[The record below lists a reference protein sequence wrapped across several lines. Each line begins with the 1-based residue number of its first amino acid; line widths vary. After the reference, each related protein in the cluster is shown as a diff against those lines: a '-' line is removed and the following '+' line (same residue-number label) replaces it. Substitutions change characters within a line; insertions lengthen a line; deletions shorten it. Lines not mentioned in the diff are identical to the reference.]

1 MLSVYGLVMCVAV
14 LYYVFLMCVDVRGRV
29 LSCAVVTC
37 CVLFRFGLF
46 YIGLLTCIM
55 ISFVLLCV
63 IVW

>member
-1 MLSVYGLVMCVAV
+1 MLSV